1 MFTNILHRPALAIV
15 ISIILLF
22 LGMLGIF
29 TLPTAQFPDVTPP
42 TVEVAIAYPGASA
55 NVLVDSVLIP
65 LEQSINGVQN
75 MRYMASDATS
85 AGEATIRIYFEPGT
99 DPNIN
104 VVNVQ
109 NRVNIVLNRLP
120 PLVVR
125 EGILV
130 SQVVPSMLMYVN
142 LYSTDP
148 SADQKFLYNFA
159 NVKIMPVL
167 KRIQGMGLPR
177 NLGNRS
183 FAMRIWLNPE
193 RMRAYKISTDDV
205 MKAVAEQSVIGSPG
219 RLGQATGM
227 TSQSLEYVLTYI
239 GRYNRAEQYENII
252 LRANAE
258 GEILRLKDVAP
269 NRIEEHNG
277 KRVTRHGIEL
287 GSEFFDIYSD
297 IYTKGHSHPACSIIL
312 KQAPGSNAA
321 AVIEEIKKE
330 LDEIKKE
337 TFPPGMDYELA
348 YDVSKFLDAS
358 IEKVLHT
365 LIEAF
370 ILVSLVV
377 YMFLGDLRSTLIPIL
392 AVPVSLIGT
401 FFVMKMFGLSI
412 NLITLFALVLAIG
425 IVVDN
430 AIVVVE
436 AVHVKIHEKHL
447 SPYRGTMEVLHEIS
461 GAIIAITLVMT
472 AVFVPVTFI
481 PGPVGTFYRQ
491 FGITMATSIVLS
503 GVVALTLTPVL
514 CAMIL
519 SPHSHNHNNNHS
531 QKTGEKKR
539 RSVLVLALVAVGGLL
554 VLGSITYLAYYLWG
568 PVGFLLVLVPL
579 LRRPFDWAVEK
590 VTSGYA
596 GFVRGIVTLRTVT
609 MIVVM
614 GFVAGIYFVNIGLP
628 TGFIPGEDQGIV
640 YAVIQTPPG
649 STLEY
654 TNAKS
659 HELEMIAEEV
669 EEVASVTSLAGYEV
683 LTEGRGSNAGTCII
697 NLKNWSDR
705 TRTAR
710 QIIQELEEKCRRLT
724 NVKLEFFEPPAVPG
738 FGAAGG
744 FSMRLLD
751 RTNAS
756 TADYQQLGEVTRK
769 FMDGLS
775 KRKELTNLFTFYTAD
790 YPQYELIID
799 NDRAMQKGVSIGKA
813 LDNLNILIGSTYE
826 QGFIAF
832 NQFYKVYVQASP
844 EFRRLPEDL
853 ENFFVKNDH
862 GDMVP
867 YSSFMKVQKKQG
879 LNEITRYNTYPSA
892 SIQGAP
898 APGYSSGQAL
908 KAIQEVKAQTL
919 PRGYDIGWEGIAFD
933 ESKKGN
939 ESVYIFLIVVA
950 FVYLVLVAQY
960 ESFLL
965 PLAVILSLPVGV
977 FGSFLFLAAMGLAND
992 VYAQIGMVML
1002 VGLLGKNAI
1011 LIVEFAVQRR
1021 REGMPLH
1028 EAGIEGGRSRFRPI
1042 QMTSFAF
1049 IAGLVPL
1056 VIATGAGAIAN
1067 RTIGTTGVGGM
1078 LLGTVIGVLVI
1089 PGLYYIFARIADG
1102 RNLLRDEVDE
1112 PLTELLEPKAA
1123 FEPLPDATAAD
1134 IEWLLEYLDA
1144 HGGRAA
1150 ISQIAA
1156 DTHRD
1161 DSRLFDAAKAAQL
1174 LDFVTTTPR
1183 RLVVLDHEGSRFVQ
1197 ASPTQ
1202 RRAIWRERA
1211 LQLQLFRTTQDML
1224 HRMGGPIDSD
1234 LVLETLILNLPEE
1247 NYEKAF
1253 ATFVNW
1259 ARYGDLFTYDEATRQ
1274 ISMQ

>member
-1 MFTNILHRPALAIV
+1 MFANILHRPALAIV
-15 ISIILLF
+15 ISILLLF
-22 LGMLGIF
+22 LGLLGIY
-29 TLPTAQFPDVTPP
+29 TLPISQFPDVTPP

-142 LYSTDP
+142 IYSKDP

-159 NVKIMPVL
+159 NAKVMPVL
-167 KRIQGMGLPR
+167 KRIQGMGRPR

-193 RMRAYKISTDDV
+193 RMRAYRISTDDV

-219 RLGQATGM
+219 RLGQATGIK
-227 TSQSLEYVLTYI
+227 SQSLEYVLTYI
-239 GRYNRAEQYENII
+239 GRFNKAEQYENII
-252 LRANAE
+252 LRANPE

-269 NRIEEHNG
+269 DRYDEHG
-277 KRVTRHGIEL
+277 KMRRGIEL

-297 IYTKGHSHPACSIIL
+297 IDGYPACSIIL

-321 AVIEEIKKE
+321 HVIEEIKKE
-330 LDEIKKE
+330 LEEIKQE

-377 YMFLGDLRSTLIPIL
+377 YMFLGDLRSTLIPVL
-392 AVPVSLIGT
+392 AVPVSLVGA
-401 FFVMKMFGLSI
+401 FFFLKLLGLSI
-412 NLITLFALVLAIG
+412 NLITLFAMVLAIG
-425 IVVDN
+425 VVVDD

-436 AVHVKIHEKHL
+436 AVHAKMAAKHL
-447 SPYRGTMEVLHEIS
+447 SPYRATMEVLHEIA

-472 AVFVPVTFI
+472 AVFIPVTFI

-491 FGITMATSIVLS
+491 FGITMATSIILS
-503 GVVALTLTPVL
+503 GLVALTLTPVL

-519 SPHSHNHNNNHS
+519 RPHTHGHAHDA
-531 QKTGEKKR
+531 GRPGDVKKR
-539 RSVLVLALVAVGGLL
+539 RSILVLALYGLVGLA
-554 VLGSITYLAYYLWG
+554 VLGVATYVAYYLWG
-568 PVGFLLVLVPL
+568 PVGFLLLLVPI
-579 LRRPFDWAVEK
+579 LRRPFDRAVEM
-590 VTSGYA
+590 VTNAYTGILRRVVTRRTLTLVVVV
-596 GFVRGIVTLRTVT
+596 GFA
-609 MIVVM
+609 
-614 GFVAGIYFVNIGLP
+614 AGIAFVSTRLP
-628 TGFIPGEDQGIV
+628 SGFIPGEDQGII
-640 YAVIQTPPG
+640 YAVLQTPPG

-659 HELEMIAEEV
+659 QELEKIAKGV
-669 EEVASVTSLAGYEV
+669 EEVTSVTSLAGYEV

-710 QIIQELEEKCRRLT
+710 QIIADLEERCRRMT
-724 NVKLEFFEPPAVPG
+724 NIKLEFFEPPAVPG

-751 RTNAS
+751 KTNSA
-756 TADYQQLGEVTRK
+756 TADYARLGEVTRK
-769 FMDGLS
+769 FMDGLG

-799 NDRAMQKGVSIGKA
+799 NDRAMQKGVTIGKA
-813 LDNLNILIGSTYE
+813 LDNLNILVGSTYE
-826 QGFIAF
+826 QGFILF
-832 NQFYKVYVQASP
+832 NQFYKVYVQAAP

-853 ENFFVKNDH
+853 ENMFVKNEH

-867 YSSFMKVQKKQG
+867 YSSFMQVRKKQG
-879 LNEITRYNTYPSA
+879 LNEITRYNMYPSA

-908 KAIQEVKAQTL
+908 QAIREVAAQTL
-919 PRGYDIGWEGIAFD
+919 PPGYGIGWEGIAYD
-933 ESKKGN
+933 ESRKGN
-939 ESVYIFLIVVA
+939 EAVYIFLIVVA
-950 FVYLVLVAQY
+950 FVYLVLVGQY

-977 FGSFLFLAAMGLAND
+977 FGSFYFLDLMGLAND
-992 VYAQIGMVML
+992 VYAQIGLIML

-1021 REGMPLH
+1021 REGLSLMD
-1028 EAGIEGGRSRFRPI
+1028 AAIDGGRQRFRPI

-1049 IAGLVPL
+1049 IAGLIPL

-1078 LLGTVIGVLVI
+1078 LVGTVIGVLII
-1089 PGLYYIFARIADG
+1089 PGLYFLFGRLADG
-1102 RNLLRDEVDE
+1102 RKLLRDEVDQ
-1112 PLTELLEPKAA
+1112 PLTELLEPKAG
-1123 FEPLPDATAAD
+1123 FEPLPDATAGE
-1134 IEWLLEYLDA
+1134 IEALLEYLEA
-1144 HGGRAA
+1144 HGGRDDVAH
-1150 ISQIAA
+1150 IAA
-1156 DTHRD
+1156 ETRRD
-1161 DSRLFDAAKAAQL
+1161 AGRLINAAKAAQL
-1174 LDFVTTTPR
+1174 LDFVSTTPR
-1183 RLVVLDHEGSRFVQ
+1183 RVVMLGHEGSRF
-1197 ASPTQ
+1197 AKARTAE
-1202 RRAIWRERA
+1202 RKAIWRERI
-1211 LQLQLFRTTQDML
+1211 LQLRLFATAQEML
-1224 HRMGGPIDSD
+1224 RRAGGPIDSE

-1247 NYEKAF
+1247 NYEMAF

-1259 ARYGDLFTYDEATRQ
+1259 ARYGDLFAYDETTQQ
-1274 ISMQ
+1274 ISTA